1 MRDVNGMDG
10 TDGMDG
16 TNSAN
21 GEANQHMTHRDI
33 THGDTTHR
41 DITHGDITHGDM
53 THSTAVERDIAL
65 LLADAT
71 GEVEI
76 GIAPYQ
82 AVVRGG
88 RRRKARR
95 WTVAAAAA
103 AVIVGATGTLT
114 VAGVTGGDQG
124 RVVPA
129 ATAPVTPEPRDL
141 SQPSRTTLAEGRDQG
156 KDWRVTIETWE
167 APRDEEEA
175 AEQLA
180 AMGLFGDEP
189 TEGDSGAEL
198 VGKSWYFV
206 HLTVGDEQTR
216 SLVNG
221 EADALSGR
229 DLEGFATPLHTADRN
244 EDDALERLVIG
255 KVAPT
260 AQQVRVTWSDG
271 TSVDVDRDGDDVRY
285 EDLRNPRIVEVK
297 GAQADWFVALAPE
310 GVGYESVEVTK

>member
-103 AVIVGATGTLT
+103 AVIVGA
-114 VAGVTGGDQG
+114 VANPATTNPVTRDN
-124 RVVPA
+124 
-129 ATAPVTPEPRDL
+129 ATASML
-141 SQPSRTTLAEGRDQG
+141 RTKANI
-156 KDWRVTIETWE
+156 V
-167 APRDEEEA
+167 DE
-175 AEQLA
+175 
-180 AMGLFGDEP
+180 
-189 TEGDSGAEL
+189 
-198 VGKSWYFV
+198 Y
-206 HLTVGDEQTR
+206 
-216 SLVNG
+216 
-221 EADALSGR
+221 
-229 DLEGFATPLHTADRN
+229 
-244 EDDALERLVIG
+244 EDDAR
-255 KVAPT
+255 
-260 AQQVRVTWSDG
+260 
-271 TSVDVDRDGDDVRY
+271 
-285 EDLRNPRIVEVK
+285 
-297 GAQADWFVALAPE
+297 
-310 GVGYESVEVTK
+310 